1 MYKSTR
7 GYEKLVSSS
16 YAIINGLAEDK
27 GLYVPFKIHK
37 LKNSLEYLAG
47 LPYEELAFCI
57 LKEFLDDFCDDD
69 LRDCIYKA
77 YDKKFEDNKILQIKS
92 ISNTHFLELY
102 HGPTLAFKDVALCL
116 FPYLLNKALI
126 NNKQKENILILTAT
140 SGDTGKAALEGFSDI
155 PRIKIAVLYPKDG
168 TSLIQKL
175 QMITHR
181 SNNSLVIS
189 LNGNFDDAQNCIKN
203 ILNDSKIKKEFN
215 DNGFILSSANS
226 INIGRLFPQIVYYF
240 YAYGNLLNK
249 NIIKHN
255 EKINIVVPTGNFGN
269 ILSAYYAKK
278 LGLPINK
285 LICASNENNVLF
297 DFINTGIYDRRRI
310 LKVTNSPSM
319 DILISSNLERLLYD
333 LSNEDSILI
342 KNLMNSL
349 EIQGFYEIPKSLKEK
364 LNKIFYSDFATEKES
379 INAINKVYKNFNYL
393 MDPHTAVAYSVYE
406 KYKEKTKDKTQT
418 IIASTASPFK
428 FPKTI
433 LQGLNVNTSNIND
446 IEALNILSKKTTLP
460 IPTSLKNLDKKP
472 IIHNN
477 ICPKDK
483 VLQAIENFAHIG
495 GDLLD

>member
-7 GYEKLVSSS
+7 GSEKLVSSS

-37 LKNSLEYLAG
+37 IKNSLEYLAG

-57 LKEFLDDFCDDD
+57 LKEFLDDFYHDD
-69 LRDCIYKA
+69 LKDCIYKA
-77 YDKKFEDNKILQIKS
+77 YDNKFENNKISQVKS

-116 FPYLLNKALI
+116 FPHLLNKALI
-126 NNKQKENILILTAT
+126 NSKQKENILILTAT
-140 SGDTGKAALEGFSDI
+140 SGDTGKAALEGFSDV
-155 PRIKIAVLYPKDG
+155 PRTKIAVLYPKDG
-168 TSLIQKL
+168 TSLVQKL
-175 QMITHR
+175 QMITHG

-189 LNGNFDDAQNCIKN
+189 LDGNFDNAQSCIKN
-203 ILNDSKIKKEFN
+203 ILNNSKIKKEFK
-215 DNGFILSSANS
+215 DNGYILSSANS
-226 INIGRLFPQIVYYF
+226 INIGRLLPQIVYYF
-240 YAYGNLLNK
+240 YSYGNLLNK
-249 NIIKHN
+249 NIIKPN
-255 EKINIVVPTGNFGN
+255 EKINIAVPTGNFGN

-297 DFINTGIYDRRRI
+297 DFINTGIYDKRRS

-333 LSNEDSILI
+333 LSGEDS
-342 KNLMNSL
+342 NLVNHFMNSL
-349 EIQGFYEIPKSLKEK
+349 ETQGFYEIPHSIKEK
-364 LNKIFYSDFATEKES
+364 LNENFYSGFATEEES
-379 INAINKVYKNFNYL
+379 INTISKVYKDFNYL
-393 MDPHTAVAYSVYE
+393 IDPHTAVAYSVYE
-406 KYKEKTKDKTQT
+406 KYKEETKDETQT

-433 LQGLNVNTSNIND
+433 LQGLNVDISKFND
-446 IEALNILSKKTTLP
+446 IEALNILSKKTNLP
-460 IPTSLKNLDKKP
+460 LPKSLKNLNKKT
-472 IIHNN
+472 IIHNT
-477 ICPKDK
+477 ICTKDE
-483 VLQAIENFAHIG
+483 VLQAIESFAHIG

>member
-278 LGLPINK
+278 FKVFLLINLFVLLMK
-285 LICASNENNVLF
+285 IMFYLIL
-297 DFINTGIYDRRRI
+297 
-310 LKVTNSPSM
+310 
-319 DILISSNLERLLYD
+319 
-333 LSNEDSILI
+333 
-342 KNLMNSL
+342 
-349 EIQGFYEIPKSLKEK
+349 
-364 LNKIFYSDFATEKES
+364 
-379 INAINKVYKNFNYL
+379 
-393 MDPHTAVAYSVYE
+393 
-406 KYKEKTKDKTQT
+406 
-418 IIASTASPFK
+418 
-428 FPKTI
+428 
-433 LQGLNVNTSNIND
+433 
-446 IEALNILSKKTTLP
+446 
-460 IPTSLKNLDKKP
+460 
-472 IIHNN
+472 
-477 ICPKDK
+477 
-483 VLQAIENFAHIG
+483 
-495 GDLLD
+495 